1 MAVQSFSPP
10 LDSLF
15 SSFTAPAP
23 TAVAE
28 QPSSRRLS
36 GVGRTVIAIAAASV
50 FFGGAGSLYMHAAM
64 GHMSPGSMTMNSA
77 AMPQQPGVSA
87 PGGAAMAAP
96 APAMPV
102 TTGSDAAPPR
112 AQGEGMP
119 MPATAPMPAAPM
131 ATAPAP
137 AAATVTAPVKQSIPT
152 TSAGSSS
159 SSMSASASS
168 TVRRYPIGQ
177 GDSFSTFAARYG
189 VSEARI
195 AALNPGVD
203 STSLTVGQTLRVQ

>member
-1 MAVQSFSPP
+1 VAVQPFSLP

-15 SSFTAPAP
+15 SSFTAPPAP
-23 TAVAE
+23 LAAAE

-36 GVGRTVIAIAAASV
+36 GVGRTVIAIAATSV

-64 GHMSPGSMTMNSA
+64 GHMSPGSMMGNSA
-77 AMPQQPGVSA
+77 SMQQPADTAGL
-87 PGGAAMAAP
+87 AAP

-112 AQGEGMP
+112 ALGDGMP
-119 MPATAPMPAAPM
+119 MPATAAAAPM
-131 ATAPAP
+131 AAAPM
-137 AAATVTAPVKQSIPT
+137 AAAPQASTPAKQPSPA
-152 TSAGSSS
+152 TSHASSASSSASSS
-159 SSMSASASS
+159 STSS
-168 TVRRYPIGQ
+168 TVRRYAIGE

-203 STSLTVGQTLRVQ
+203 STSLTIGQSLPVR